1 MTNNNSPWG
10 NYPPDYQPPAE
21 ERDTEPYRPV
31 PLVTSAIL
39 GASIAVFG
47 LAVWKL
53 AELLGA
59 VYQWSIG

>member
-10 NYPPDYQPPAE
+10 NYPPDYQVPAE
-21 ERDTEPYRPV
+21 EQDAEPYRPA

-59 VYQWSIG
+59 IYAWSIN